1 MSIKDIIMIFLACAG
16 GLFVTIPATVATPW
30 FIWLG
35 IWVYVINEAF
45 E

>member
-1 MSIKDIIMIFLACAG
+1 MSAKKAIMVLMVCAG